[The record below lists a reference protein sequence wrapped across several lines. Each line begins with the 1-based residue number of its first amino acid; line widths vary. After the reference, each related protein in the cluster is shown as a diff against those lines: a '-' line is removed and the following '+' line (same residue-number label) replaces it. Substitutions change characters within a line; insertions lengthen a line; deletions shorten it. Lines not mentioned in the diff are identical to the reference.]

1 MYHLWEPEKSKIN
14 KELSLQ
20 CLDLSREYQ
29 YTYSI
34 HSLYKKMANKTIQW
48 VEILEDLLSKIEQD
62 IKRVKLMIHQIAQW
76 EQINPTL
83 DLSKATSGLNTPTDE
98 GDMTV
103 VEGVYDG
110 YFMVWT
116 DKKKYPVPMN
126 YSSKTKLIPGDVLK
140 LRIMTDGKLIYKLI
154 GQANR
159 QYIKATLSKSD
170 DGKYTALSDEW
181 KVFYLNQA
189 AVTYFRWKTW
199 DEMSIIVNSEGI
211 WTYAAIEALIPQG
224 K

>member
-1 MYHLWEPEKSKIN
+1 MYYLWELVNSKKNVYCLID
-14 KELSLQ
+14 S
-20 CLDLSREYQ
+20 LDLWWVYQ
-29 YTYSI
+29 YTLDI
-34 HSLYKKMANKTIQW
+34 HFVQIKMANKKIQW

-62 IKRVKLMIHQIAQW
+62 IKRVKMMIHQIAQW

-83 DLSKATSGLNTPTDE
+83 DLSKATASLNSPIDE
-98 GDMTV
+98 WDMTV

-140 LRIMTDGKLIYKLI
+140 LRIMTDWKLIYKLI

-170 DGKYTALSDEW
+170 DGKFTALTDEW

-189 AVTYFRWKTW
+189 AVTYFRWKTG
-199 DEMSIIVNSEGI
+199 DEMSIIVNAEGI
-211 WTYAAIEALIPQG
+211 WTFAAIEALIPQW

>member
-1 MYHLWEPEKSKIN
+1 
-14 KELSLQ
+14 
-20 CLDLSREYQ
+20 
-29 YTYSI
+29 
-34 HSLYKKMANKTIQW
+34 MANKTIQW

>member
-1 MYHLWEPEKSKIN
+1 
-14 KELSLQ
+14 
-20 CLDLSREYQ
+20 
-29 YTYSI
+29 
-34 HSLYKKMANKTIQW
+34 MANKIIQW

-62 IKRVKLMIHQIAQW
+62 IKRVKMMIHQIAQW
-76 EQINPTL
+76 EQINPNI
-83 DLSKATSGLNTPTDE
+83 DLSKAIAGLNTSLTD

-103 VEGVYDG
+103 VEWVYDG

-140 LRIMTDGKLIYKLI
+140 LRIMNDWKLIYKLI

-159 QYIKATLSKSD
+159 QYVKATLSKSD
-170 DGKYTALSDEW
+170 EGKFTALTDDG

-189 AVTYFRWKTW
+189 AVTYFRWKTG
-199 DEMSIIVNSEGI
+199 DEMSIIVNAEGI
-211 WTYAAIEALIPQG
+211 WTYAAIEALMPQG